1 MNNDNNRNLIV
12 FTVIAVVVLLA
23 YQVLVMGPA
32 EKRRAEAQQAAA
44 AAEATTTKAGPLA
57 GLPTGAAP
65 SNLTRDQAKAA
76 TPRLAIDT
84 PSLQGSLSLVGGR
97 IDDLFLKKF
106 ATEDKAG
113 SPPVE
118 MLRPQG
124 ADLSYFA
131 TFGWVGQNITGL
143 PDANSAWTAADPAAV
158 LSPGHPVSLHY
169 DGGAGVVFDRTIS
182 VDDNYMFTIDD
193 VATNNSPASLTLAPY
208 ASVQRQ
214 GLPVPP
220 PGRRV
225 VSAFEGVIGALGENG
240 KETNIT
246 THQVKYADLKKKGPQ
261 NFHSKGGWAGIT
273 DKYWLAAVV
282 PDQADMINAS
292 YKVTTVGS
300 TDIYETNFTTEGKTL
315 APGASLKHSEHFF
328 AGAKQ
333 VPVLKAYEKALA
345 IPRLEDAVDWGW
357 WFPITKPVFWLLDT
371 FFHMVGNFGV
381 AILMLTVVM
390 KAVFFYPS
398 NLSYAMTS
406 KMRKVQPE
414 LEEMKVKFKDDPAK
428 QQQATLEIYKRE
440 KLNPLLGCLP
450 MLATIP
456 VFFSLFKVLNVTIEM
471 RHAPFFGWVHDL
483 SARDPLTILNLF
495 GLIPWN
501 PANTPLLGGI
511 FDNWLHLGPW
521 AISYGLTM
529 FLTQSMSPP
538 AGDPVQQRMI
548 KWMPLFFAFLLSQYA
563 VGLLIY
569 YTWSNLLTIV
579 QQYVIMRR
587 YGVETPIDRLFG
599 RARKSG

>member
-12 FTVIAVVVLLA
+12 FTVIAVIVLMA
-23 YQVLVMGPA
+23 YQALVMGPA
-32 EKRRAEAQQAAA
+32 EKRRAEAQRAAA
-44 AAEATTTKAGPLA
+44 AAEANTTKAGPLA

-65 SNLTRDQAKAA
+65 TNLTRDQAKAA

-97 IDDLFLKKF
+97 IDDLYLKKF
-106 ATEDKAG
+106 ATTNEPG

-118 MLRPQG
+118 LLRPQG
-124 ADLSYFA
+124 AALSYFA

-143 PDANSAWTAADPAAV
+143 PDAATTWTPADPAAT
-158 LSPGHPVSLHY
+158 LSPGHPVVLHY
-169 DGGAGVVFDRTIS
+169 DGGSGVVFDRTIS

-193 VATNNSPASLTLAPY
+193 VVTNSSAATLTLAPY

-220 PGRRV
+220 AGRRV
-225 VSAFEGVIGALGENG
+225 VSAFEGVIGALGESGN
-240 KETNIT
+240 ETKIT

-261 NFHSKGGWAGIT
+261 SFHSKGGWAGIT
-273 DKYWLAAVV
+273 DKYWLAAVA
-282 PDQADMINAS
+282 PDQGDMINAS
-292 YKVTTVGS
+292 YKVTTVGA
-300 TDIYETNFTTEGKTL
+300 TDIYESNFTTEAKTL
-315 APGASLKHSEHFF
+315 APGASLKHTEHLF

-333 VPVLKAYEKALA
+333 VPVLKGYEKSLG
-345 IPRLEDAVDWGW
+345 IPRLDDAVDWGL

-390 KAVFFYPS
+390 KALFFYPS
-398 NLSYAMTS
+398 NLSFAMTS
-406 KMRKVQPE
+406 KMRKIQPE
-414 LEEMKVKFKDDPAK
+414 LEALKTKYKDDPAK
-428 QQQATLEIYKRE
+428 QQQGTLELYKRE
-440 KLNPLLGCLP
+440 KINPLLGCLP

-471 RHAPFFGWVHDL
+471 RHAPFFGWVRDL
-483 SARDPLTILNLF
+483 SDRDPLTILNLF
-495 GLIPWN
+495 GAIPWD
-501 PANTPLLGGI
+501 PAKTPLLGGI
-511 FDNWLHLGPW
+511 FDSWLHLGPW
-521 AISYGLTM
+521 AIAYGVTM

-538 AGDPVQQRMI
+538 AGDPVQQRII
-548 KWMPLFFAFLLSQYA
+548 KWMPLLFAFLLSQYA

-599 RARKSG
+599 RAGKKA